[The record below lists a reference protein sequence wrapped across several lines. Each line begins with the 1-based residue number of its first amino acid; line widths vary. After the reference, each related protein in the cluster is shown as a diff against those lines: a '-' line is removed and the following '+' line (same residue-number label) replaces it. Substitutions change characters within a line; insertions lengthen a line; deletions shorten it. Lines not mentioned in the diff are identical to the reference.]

1 MNNKSCKDNNH
12 KYDLWCI
19 DEDLNQAY
27 RVCNICKFKRIL
39 PITNEILDE
48 INKQEEASKLLKAF
62 LMVSDDDTNLLNYID
77 LIIDDYVNYLSKE
90 DFKSLVKRVKE
101 LEEKNII
108 DAKNIIYLNQLE
120 TYFVVNS
127 IEEENPFNLIINE
140 DININ
145 TTSYEES

>member
-27 RVCNICKFKRIL
+27 RVCNKCKFKRIL

-101 LEEKNII
+101 LEEKDII